1 MCDCYLW
8 HSVTL
13 SESIPHDVM
22 RFWEGDAMIFI
33 HMWFIGLMER
43 ALVFGAE
50 DCRLMAHQD
59 DLICAAGR
67 TMCLANITARL
78 LRACE
83 SYTLACACALRLFS
97 IVFSSL
103 LAFQSSVYQMC
114 RHSLSSCAS
123 HACAWVRLATPLA
136 QGPLFAVCHPAHCN
150 TDASIAQLVRA

>member
-67 TMCLANITARL
+67 TMCLANFTARL

-83 SYTLACACALRLFS
+83 SYTLVCACALRLFS
-97 IVFSSL
+97 IVFLRCSL
-103 LAFQSSVYQMC
+103 FSPQFTRCTVTVFRL
-114 RHSLSSCAS
+114 
-123 HACAWVRLATPLA
+123 VRPMPALGSGWLLCSRK
-136 QGPLFAVCHPAHCN
+136 GHCLLFAIPRTA
-150 TDASIAQLVRA
+150 TQMLP